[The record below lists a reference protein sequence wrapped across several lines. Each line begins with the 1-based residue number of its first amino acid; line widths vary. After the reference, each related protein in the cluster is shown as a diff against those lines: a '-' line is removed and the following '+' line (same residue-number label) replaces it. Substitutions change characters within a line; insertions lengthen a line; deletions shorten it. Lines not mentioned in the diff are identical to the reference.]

1 LRIAEHASPR
11 GAAANRERN
20 TWPAA
25 SGATVDQLR
34 EWFETTVRPL
44 LAKCSLADIRN
55 ATKLS
60 TGYVIRIRRGR
71 TPHPRHFEALAK
83 LAGVEALVL

>member
-1 LRIAEHASPR
+1 
-11 GAAANRERN
+11 
-20 TWPAA
+20 
-25 SGATVDQLR
+25 
-34 EWFETTVRPL
+34 

-55 ATKLS
+55 ATELS

-83 LAGVEALVL
+83 LAGVEAPPL